1 MKNILVIG
9 ATGQIGS
16 ELTLEL
22 RKRYGDDHVIA
33 GYIPSA
39 MPKGELKA
47 SGPSAI
53 ADVTDRQSIEV
64 VARQFK
70 IDTIYN
76 LAALLSVVAESR
88 PAMAW
93 KIGIDGL
100 WNVLEVARE
109 QGCAVFTPSS
119 IGSFGAST
127 PHTKTPQDTIQRPRT
142 MYGVTKV
149 TTELL
154 SDYYFNKYGVDT
166 RAVRFPG
173 IISNVTPPGG
183 GTTDYAVDIY
193 YSAVKGEKFVCPIKQ
208 GTLMDMMYMPDGLR
222 AAIEIME
229 ADSTKFVHRNS
240 FNIASMSFDPEIIF
254 NNIKK
259 YMPDF
264 QMEYEVDPLRQAIAE
279 SWPNSLDDTCAR
291 QEWGW
296 KPEYDLDAMT
306 KDMLAKL
313 KERFNK

>member
-1 MKNILVIG
+1 MKNVLVIG
-9 ATGQIGS
+9 STGQIGS
-16 ELTLEL
+16 ELTMKL
-22 RKRYGDDHVIA
+22 RSIYGGNIVA
-33 GYIPSA
+33 GYIPGA
-39 MPKGELKA
+39 EPKGELLE

-53 ADVTDRQSIEV
+53 VDITNEQQIAETVS
-64 VARQFK
+64 K
-70 IDTIYN
+70 YNIDTIYN
-76 LAALLSVVAESR
+76 LAALLSAVAEAK
-88 PAMAW
+88 PQLAW
-93 KIGIDGL
+93 KIGMGGL
-100 WNVLEVARE
+100 FNVLEVARE
-109 QGCAVFTPSS
+109 
-119 IGSFGAST
+119 
-127 PHTKTPQDTIQRPRT
+127 
-142 MYGVTKV
+142 
-149 TTELL
+149 
-154 SDYYFNKYGVDT
+154 YYNIRFGVDT
-166 RAVRFPG
+166 RSVRFPG
-173 IISNVTPPGG
+173 LISYVTPPGG

-193 YSAVKGEKFVCPIKQ
+193 YSAAKGEKFVCPIAA
-208 GTLMDMMYMPDGLR
+208 GTFMDMMYMPDGLR